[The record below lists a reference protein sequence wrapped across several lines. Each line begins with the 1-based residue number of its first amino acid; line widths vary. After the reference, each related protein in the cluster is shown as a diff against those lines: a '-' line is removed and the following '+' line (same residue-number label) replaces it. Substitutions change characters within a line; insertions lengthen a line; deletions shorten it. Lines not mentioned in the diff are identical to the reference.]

1 MDTSEVM
8 RAICLVHDD
17 PLLAPLDK
25 AVATRIYLSMDT
37 FGECRLS
44 KRAIARIENI
54 DRSSVQKAIA
64 RLCEA
69 GWLVQVGAGT
79 LGYIYR
85 PGPRVTHQSGWQEQ
99 QGAEKN
105 SSSGR
110 KNQPPSGIRRMDMP
124 RDRTERIIASLTQL
138 QRLYDAA
145 ATSDMQA
152 ITDQERRMW
161 LAASEK
167 IQEDID
173 VLARHL
179 SLYPPLED
187 DGD

>member
-1 MDTSEVM
+1 VDTLETI

-17 PLLAPLDK
+17 PNLGPLDK
-25 AVATRIYLSMDT
+25 TVATRIYLSMDA
-37 FGECRLS
+37 FGECHLS
-44 KRAIARIENI
+44 KRAIARIEHI
-54 DRSSVQKAIA
+54 DRGSVQKAIL
-64 RLCEA
+64 RLCES
-69 GWLVQVGAGT
+69 GWLIQVGTGA

-85 PGPRVTHQSGWQEQ
+85 SGPKISRFGGQEQ
-99 QGAEKN
+99 QDAEKTY
-105 SSSGR
+105 SSVR

-124 RDRTERIIASLTQL
+124 RDRAERIVASLTQL

-161 LAASEK
+161 LAASDK

-173 VLARHL
+173 VLTKHL

-187 DGD
+187 NRD